1 MDLLLD
7 MSIHLSGPNLLAL
20 ESTSPA
26 VDWEWIVASDDKK
39 TRDFERTPR
48 GSEMA
53 SRSGDDRE
61 VKAARVNQWS
71 PARCKDGHG

>member
-26 VDWEWIVASDDKK
+26 VDLEWIVASSDKK
-39 TRDFERTPR
+39 TCDFGRTP
-48 GSEMA
+48 
-53 SRSGDDRE
+53 
-61 VKAARVNQWS
+61 
-71 PARCKDGHG
+71 